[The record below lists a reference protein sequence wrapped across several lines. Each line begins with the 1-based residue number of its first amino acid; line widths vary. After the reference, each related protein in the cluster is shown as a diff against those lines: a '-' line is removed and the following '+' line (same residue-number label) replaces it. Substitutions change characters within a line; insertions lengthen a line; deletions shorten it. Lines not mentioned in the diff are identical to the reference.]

1 MDHIFDTERS
11 IPAIEARP
19 SIRDFRFASYA
30 DKLEKTRCWES
41 LCLKMFPDF
50 ETKTLAERN
59 ELGEE

>member
-1 MDHIFDTERS
+1 MDHNFGTEIF

-19 SIRDFRFASYA
+19 AIWVSRAASYS
-30 DKLEKTRCWES
+30 DRVEKTRYWES
-41 LCLKMFPDF
+41 LCSRIFPDF